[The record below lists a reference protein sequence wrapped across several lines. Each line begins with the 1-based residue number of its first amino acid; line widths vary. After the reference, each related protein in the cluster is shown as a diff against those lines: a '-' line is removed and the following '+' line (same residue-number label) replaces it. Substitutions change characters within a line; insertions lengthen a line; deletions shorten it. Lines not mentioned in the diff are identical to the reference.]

1 MLLRWVPAGVEGVG
15 WTMVD
20 GMVVDE
26 GLSIPVPK
34 TAVLSSSLDY
44 V

>member
-1 MLLRWVPAGVEGVG
+1 MLRLVPAGGGGAG

-20 GMVVDE
+20 GMVGDE

-34 TAVLSSSLDY
+34 TEVLSSTVRCD
-44 V
+44 